1 VRSKS
6 WECHRR
12 KGGCTWTLRT
22 VDTLVEALTH
32 PHGVG
37 TLERRIPLNV
47 PLAPRAVPAAPPKPP
62 RPTPAQSTSAVA
74 EAVGSLACPRWPGGG
89 GLPPLSPRRVNR
101 SGNSPP
107 VIRRRGKLLT
117 VNDAPV
123 HDDACVAVAVRLK
136 VSFRP
141 A

>member
-89 GLPPLSPRRVNR
+89 DCPRSHPGESTEAGTVPLLSEGAASCLPSTTPPFMTMPALPLPF
-101 SGNSPP
+101 
-107 VIRRRGKLLT
+107 
-117 VNDAPV
+117 A
-123 HDDACVAVAVRLK
+123 
-136 VSFRP
+136 
-141 A
+141 